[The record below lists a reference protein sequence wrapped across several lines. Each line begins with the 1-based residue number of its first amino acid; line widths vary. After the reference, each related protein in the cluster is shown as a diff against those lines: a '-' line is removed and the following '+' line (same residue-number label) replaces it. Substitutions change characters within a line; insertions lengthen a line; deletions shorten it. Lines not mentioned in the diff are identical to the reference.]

1 MNFRYHHY
9 SDTDADTADTD
20 AASATVTS
28 AGGTG
33 MGCISSSECQCS
45 SDCTRSCIFKDGEG
59 DLSLI
64 ACPAPI
70 AHTLNAPMIVGLSY

>member
-28 AGGTG
+28 AGGTAWG
-33 MGCISSSECQCS
+33 VSAVL
-45 SDCTRSCIFKDGEG
+45 
-59 DLSLI
+59 LSVSV
-64 ACPAPI
+64 AQ
-70 AHTLNAPMIVGLSY
+70 IVHDHVSLKMEKVTYHWSHVQHL